1 MSNGSATKLNA
12 CGCGAVS
19 QPLVT
24 PFNRPGLSAV
34 SYRIG
39 TYAGFLR
46 DLLAQLHAFA
56 LADGSSQGLRPLA
69 ALTSRAADDPAIA
82 LLDAFAMMADV
93 LTFYQERIAN
103 EGYLRTATERL
114 SVLQLARM
122 IGYELSPGVAAS
134 AFLAFTVDD
143 SPGAPGSASVSKGF
157 KVQNIPPQGK
167 LPQTFETIEDLQAY
181 ASRNALRPRLTRPQ
195 DLALAV
201 DPSTNAIGLY
211 LLGIN
216 AAFPDGSNVKQLP
229 ASQVYPLTSRTV
241 LDPVPAIPLQNL
253 VYFSGT
259 ATNLQNGD
267 RLLMV
272 GRNDN
277 NATAVL
283 TKVFIVRD
291 VEAEASLNR
300 TRVDIREDLGQS
312 PEPPS
317 FALPSAAEVIFSSE
331 PAALTVNTVRAVLGG
346 SVTES
351 DLHAYVTTNNWAT
364 DELVALAQFV
374 GFNPPPVP
382 PPANP
387 SAQLPPPDPGIFVM
401 RTRVGVF
408 GNNAPFYG
416 SLLAPAGEGFP
427 HSTTGPNGN
436 FLYPN
441 DWDTSGWPIWKNSI
455 TGDFYAKGGADIYL
469 EQVVPGVLRDSWIV
483 LEFPSGDPA
492 VYRVGTVTE
501 SALAGFGLSG
511 RFTGVRLTVVD
522 GSSEITGPNQPPL
535 PNYLVRTTVVY
546 ARSEALDLIDLPI
559 VDDIPAGTTQV
570 MLDGLVLG
578 LSIGQPMAWNGARTA
593 GDAPSVTANEILM
606 LKQIT
611 HVQGFTTLQFTSG
624 LLNSYQRSS
633 VTLNANVAR
642 ATHGETVTEA
652 LGSGDAS
659 QANQTFTL
667 KRPPL
672 TYVASTTPTGAASTL
687 TVRVN
692 DLAWQEV
699 PSLFGAA
706 VTDQDYIVRLADD
719 GTTTVTFGDGV
730 TGARLP
736 SGAQNVTATYRTGIG
751 LDGNVDA
758 GSLTLLQARPPGIR
772 SVINPL
778 VASGAAAPEAL
789 DSARQNA
796 PLKVLTLDRIVSLD
810 DYENFARAF
819 AGIGKAQATALWSG
833 GRNLV
838 YLTVAG
844 ANGTAVD
851 SESALYASLLNAID
865 LARDPVQQVLVGD
878 YQARFFDVE
887 ATVLVD
893 QPRYVANDVFNSV
906 TAALQDAFS
915 FDVRAFAQPV
925 TAAEVTAVVQ
935 SVPGVIASDLTRL
948 FPVVAAPGFG
958 RFRGLLP
965 ILSASPAR
973 FVGRTILPAELL
985 LVNPAGITL
994 LEMQP

>member
-1 MSNGSATKLNA
+1 MSNGPATKLNA
-12 CGCGAVS
+12 CGCS
-19 QPLVT
+19 ITQPLVT
-24 PFNRPGLSAV
+24 PFNRPGLSAM

-39 TYAGFLR
+39 TYAAFLR
-46 DLLAQLHAFA
+46 DMLAQLHSFA
-56 LADGSSQGLRPLA
+56 IPDGPNQGARPLA

-82 LLDAFAMMADV
+82 LLDAFAVMADV

-134 AFLAFTVDD
+134 AFLTFTVDE
-143 SPGAPGSASVSKGF
+143 SAVAPSSVAVSKGF

-201 DPSTNAIGLY
+201 DPITNAVGLY

-216 AAFPDGSNVKQLP
+216 AAFPDGSSVMQLP
-229 ASQVYPLTSRTV
+229 ASQVYPLASETIP
-241 LDPVPAIPLQNL
+241 DPVLAIPLQNQI
-253 VYFSGT
+253 YFSST
-259 ATNLQNGD
+259 ATNLQKGD

-277 NATAVL
+277 NATSVR
-283 TKVFIVRD
+283 TKIFVVRD
-291 VEAEASLNR
+291 VEAQASLNR
-300 TRVDIREDLGQS
+300 TRVDLREDLGQS
-312 PEPPS
+312 AEPPS
-317 FALPSAAEVIFSSE
+317 FVPAPLIAVAVSSE
-331 PAALTVNTVRAVLGG
+331 PAVLNVVNANAVLGG
-346 SVTES
+346 SITES
-351 DLHAYVTTNNWAT
+351 DLSAYVRMNNWAI
-364 DELVALAQFV
+364 DDLIALASYAR
-374 GFNPPPVP
+374 FNPPPIP
-382 PPANP
+382 PPQNP
-387 SAQLPPPDPGIFVM
+387 SAVLPPPDPGIFVM
-401 RTRVGVF
+401 RTHVGVF
-408 GNNAPFYG
+408 GNNAPFYS

-427 HSTTGPNGN
+427 KSATGAGGN

-441 DWDTSGWPIWKNSI
+441 DWDKSGWPIWNDSI
-455 TGDFYAKGGADIYL
+455 TNSFYQNADIYL
-469 EQVVPGVLRDSWIV
+469 EQVVPGILRDSWMV
-483 LEFPSGDPA
+483 LEFPAGDPA
-492 VYRVGTVTE
+492 VFRVGTVSE

-522 GSSEITGPNQPPL
+522 GSSEITGKDKAPL
-535 PNYLVRTTVVY
+535 TNYLVRSTVVH
-546 ARSEALDLIDLPI
+546 ARSETLDLIDLPI
-559 VDDIPAGTTQV
+559 VDDIQAGTTQM

-578 LSIGQPMAWNGARTA
+578 LSIGQSIAWSGVRST
-593 GDAPSVTANEILM
+593 GDAPGVTANEILT
-606 LKQIT
+606 LRQIT
-611 HVQGFTTLQFTSG
+611 HVGGFTTLQFTSG
-624 LLNSYQRSS
+624 LLNTYVRNT

-642 ATHGETVTEA
+642 ATHGETVNEV

-667 KRPPL
+667 QRPPL
-672 TYVASTTPTGAASTL
+672 TYVASATPTGAQSTL

-706 VTDQDYIVRLADD
+706 AADQDYIVRPADD
-719 GTTTVTFGDGV
+719 GRTTITFGDGA

-758 GSLTLLQARPPGIR
+758 GSLTLLQARPPSIR
-772 SVINPL
+772 SVVNPL
-778 VASGAAAPEAL
+778 AASGAAEPEAL
-789 DSARQNA
+789 DRARQNA

-838 YLTVAG
+838 YLTIAG
-844 ANGTAVD
+844 ANGKAVD
-851 SESALYASLLNAID
+851 PESALYTSLLGAID
-865 LARDPVQQVLVGD
+865 LARDPVQQVLVVN
-878 YQARFFDVE
+878 YRPLFFDVE
-887 ATVLVD
+887 AAVLVD
-893 QPRYVANDVFNSV
+893 QPRYVAADVFRSI
-906 TAALQDAFS
+906 TAALQTAFS
-915 FDVRAFAQPV
+915 FDVRSFAQPV
-925 TAAEVTAVVQ
+925 TAAEVTAVIQ
-935 SVPGVIASDLTRL
+935 SIPGVIASDLNRL
-948 FPVVAAPGFG
+948 FLVAVGPGFE
-958 RFRGLLP
+958 RFKGFLP
-965 ILSASPAR
+965 ILGASPAR
-973 FVGRTILPAELL
+973 FAEGVIQPAELL
-985 LVNPAGITL
+985 MVNPVGIAL